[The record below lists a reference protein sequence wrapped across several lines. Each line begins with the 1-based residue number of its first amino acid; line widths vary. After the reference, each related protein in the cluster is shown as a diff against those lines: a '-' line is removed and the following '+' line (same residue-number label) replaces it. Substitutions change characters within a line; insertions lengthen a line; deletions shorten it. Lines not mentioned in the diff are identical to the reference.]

1 MNRLDNFEFNGFE
14 PNPEL
19 WRQCQEIY
27 SLVEDRAPSESIKQV
42 SITKV
47 SWGYKANL
55 KVTSASCI
63 FEVSARER
71 EPSHLVNE
79 LYRKFSAEIL
89 NWSRSRNL
97 SP

>member
-14 PNPEL
+14 PNLEL
-19 WRQCQEIY
+19 RRQCQEIY
-27 SLVEDRAPSESIKQV
+27 NLVEDRAPSESTKQA

-55 KVTSASCI
+55 KVTSESCI

-89 NWSRSRNL
+89 NWNRSRNL

>member
-14 PNPEL
+14 PNLEL
-19 WRQCQEIY
+19 RRHCQEIY
-27 SLVEDRAPSESIKQV
+27 NLVEDRSPSESTKQV

-47 SWGYKANL
+47 TWGYKANL

-63 FEVSARER
+63 FEVSVRER

-79 LYRKFSAEIL
+79 LYKKFSEEII
-89 NWSRSRNL
+89 NWNRNRIF

>member
-14 PNPEL
+14 PNIEL
-19 WRQCQEIY
+19 RRQCQEIY
-27 SLVEDRAPSESIKQV
+27 NLVEDRSPSESTKQV

-63 FEVSARER
+63 FEVSVRER

-79 LYRKFSAEIL
+79 LYKRFSEEII
-89 NWSRSRNL
+89 NWNRNRIF